1 MTGGE
6 FMYSGNYSNYKN
18 IFSEEIARAMPNS
31 NTPSS
36 VFPLD
41 DMSPPSS
48 SNWHNELYNG
58 SKAYTEMKFGRSQ
71 DLYDLQKSK
80 SRATDIKKL
89 IRSQCIYNS
98 NVDPK
103 SLKTNSDY
111 INSLNKIGSS
121 SNDTGDSAGLLLTKT
136 YDEGTNNLINYLAE
150 TNGGRNLYHTEG
162 SNTWY
167 DGMNIM
173 PFDISQEDN
182 SPENDWKYAFNN
194 LYYPLEDEY
203 IQVSGGDPTKKI
215 DSSTLGKGLLNFDK
229 NKVTCVPR
237 KNEEGGSYE
246 SECNGI
252 TNSINDSTTEEDKQK
267 AYFKCVNKGSREN
280 RHCKLK
286 VNLDGVLLNT
296 SDKFRAKILDSVS
309 GNKADIGSDFFKKGD
324 DFGDGL
330 YGRWDSV
337 YDLCGQQYTRCS
349 GTIDNPRTKAQ
360 MGIGEDG
367 DGENQCTNYFSQLK
381 SDDPS
386 IGSHDISKD
395 NINSVSD
402 ESLCENAF
410 LSTPPDD
417 VPEVT
422 SIGVRGGQTGC
433 TYHAPPP
440 DYYTDLN
447 LVDKCSVDD
456 LYEKLQS
463 SGMRQVDLDKIEF
476 TGGCP
481 RRQIGY
487 DLDFAC
493 SDKSGQFL
501 SKSQTVE
508 KCIAHQ
514 ESMGTL
520 TEILGGQKA
529 TDCVNPAVLKA
540 FNELTDLDGG
550 NPTKKDE
557 NTWKRHGDGPKTDA
571 FGTGLLKILNG
582 GGSTYKLE
590 DGILKNE
597 CYWQPILKEKEYV
610 DEDSSCILRCKDGA
624 IQNGSQPYCKSAPDF
639 DDNDSLYNVGYL
651 NPYLN
656 PEWDTNNFS
665 CTAIEDKTCSPDNT
679 TAGEGV
685 KSVTRKWNESKQMY
699 ETQIQRCETDL
710 TPETLANF
718 FTLAKNGP
726 QTSTD
731 WVELGGW
738 LLGVWILV
746 AVVFGCLKRYTATN
760 VTPYL
765 HILGAG
771 VLLPLYCLPAWLDFN
786 LAYKKAHIW
795 NILTIGVVVF
805 YLIVDRV
812 SDVESIEDGWVR
824 WTIGILFFIGVLESI
839 AVFVDNEP
847 IKFDIRDEST
857 LNEIEK
863 NTFVTQFDGSDS
875 NSLEINVKNKIKE
888 YHWRYYTLYRQDVF
902 FIGVV
907 VSCLCAILLK
917 LADITGAV
925 PFVTLGFMLLSLLI
939 IGFGGIEF
947 NPTEI
952 GPSGKKKL
960 NIWGADPNSDF
971 WWLSNPYLMYGS
983 GSSSIQKFDTDTI
996 PAHKCHQYSDC
1007 KYHDNCLW
1015 DEIVSIIDGP
1025 QDYIYNRTHELDPG
1039 YQMTELMYGFI
1050 YLINKYSECESTN
1063 TTSPCFKIKEG
1074 TAIDSWNTLFNPATP
1089 SGYLPTTGGDSNQN
1103 KPGSAYDTAIVV
1115 DTNKIKTWT
1124 ESWHSDSGKKV
1135 LLDDSGNTILI
1146 RDLLKEYG
1154 ISAKKSSEGA
1164 DNTGET
1170 TLEKIFWYYWSYFYD
1185 GQSGKL
1191 REEVKHIARVDPTG
1205 SPDPTASP
1213 DVTYK
1218 IDETIAPDD
1227 PGRNLS
1233 SFYNKLLR
1241 IDSASSSPDR
1251 DDVRRCIP
1259 ALRIIFKDWLY
1270 NNLKVPFNGN
1280 SDGKGKFSGCELN
1293 NKVCNYGVNGRT
1305 GECNESC
1312 ENDEL
1317 LDYSQGLCLNTNG
1330 TDVPSTDKYVNHMR
1344 HPALFESA
1352 DGKHSLREYGPNFQR
1367 VYCEMIQSNDTD
1379 TDKDTLK
1386 RDNDKYYQ
1394 KAGCI
1399 KNDFLNHNAIP
1410 GEGCDA
1416 YRERSESAGYN
1427 IDCNHPESRVH
1438 YQYYTS
1444 YGIVD
1449 IRSLTNKLCV
1459 SQFQGVPKTK
1469 VDDIRKVCGYDF
1481 DKSHLNDNYEWNDNN
1496 SIGVDVVS
1504 TVENL
1509 QSDKFQS
1516 RFKNTTG
1523 YEDISPILSCCE
1535 PKSKTTNH
1543 DNCLQGEWIEISDNK
1558 GYCSLRNTGFSLD
1571 KARED
1576 LGMTNNGEVCNLFNL
1591 DSSTPGCER
1600 CANYTCSGSNELNPD
1615 VSSVVYSDSDD
1626 PELICCNGPPC
1637 SPPGLCQRSPDN
1649 VVEGDDGYI
1658 SPSPCPAA
1666 VGGIHRC
1673 PTIPSIPPA

>member
-1 MTGGE
+1 MSL
-6 FMYSGNYSNYKN
+6 MYSGDYSGYK
-18 IFSEEIARAMPNS
+18 ERYDGEIASVGQEEWTHS
-31 NTPSS
+31 NAKSS

-41 DMSPPSS
+41 NVSSPSP
-48 SNWHNELYNG
+48 SNWYNELYGG
-58 SKAYTEMKFGRSQ
+58 SKAYTEKKFGRSQ
-71 DLYDLQKSK
+71 DLHDLQMSK

-111 INSLNKIGSS
+111 INSLNKIGSNS
-121 SNDTGDSAGLLLTKT
+121 DDTGDSAGLLLTKT
-136 YDEGTNNLINYLAE
+136 YDEGTNNLINYLE
-150 TNGGRNLYHTEG
+150 SVSPSSNLYTG
-162 SNTWY
+162 ADNAWY

-173 PFDISQEDN
+173 PFDISQEGN

-203 IQVSGGDPTKKI
+203 TLTTDPGTTKEIKKI
-215 DSSTLGKGLLNFDK
+215 DSSTLGRGLLNFEGSFEDK
-229 NKVTCVPR
+229 ITCVPR
-237 KNEEGGSYE
+237 QNEEGGSYT
-246 SECNGI
+246 SEC
-252 TNSINDSTTEEDKQK
+252 TNIISNATTDEEKQQ
-267 AYFKCVNKGSREN
+267 AYFECVNKGSREN

-286 VNLDGVLLNT
+286 VDLDGVLLNT
-296 SDKFRAKILDSVS
+296 SGKFRKDILDRVS
-309 GNKADIGSDFFKKGD
+309 GGNADIGWDFFKKGD

-349 GTIDNPRTKAQ
+349 GTIDNRRTKAQ

-381 SDDPS
+381 SDMPS
-386 IGSHDISKD
+386 IGIHNISSD
-395 NINSVSD
+395 SINSVSD

-410 LSTPPDD
+410 ASSGND
-417 VPEVT
+417 VPVVT
-422 SIGVRGGQTGC
+422 SIGVRGGPTGC
-433 TYHAPPP
+433 TYNAPPP

-508 KCIAHQ
+508 KCISKQAAR
-514 ESMGTL
+514 GKL
-520 TEILGGQKA
+520 TEITGRQKA

-540 FNELTDLDGG
+540 FNELTDYRISKNQKIILS
-550 NPTKKDE
+550 KDKSSE
-557 NTWKRHGDGPKTDA
+557 SWTQPSDYTSDPFVKARYDIISR
-571 FGTGLLKILNG
+571 GTTHYTG
-582 GGSTYKLE
+582 
-590 DGILKNE
+590 DGILKND

-665 CTAIEDKTCSPDNT
+665 CTAIEDKTCSPANT
-679 TAGEGV
+679 TEGEGV
-685 KSVTRKWNESKQMY
+685 KSVTRTWNESNQMY
-699 ETQIQRCETDL
+699 ETQIQRCGDPSVVVNIFGMEFGVWWVLWIGFSISLIACIGFALMRGADGAGGDSRKVDDIIYSL
-710 TPETLANF
+710 LF
-718 FTLAKNGP
+718 FGFAVAYL
-726 QTSTD
+726 
-731 WVELGGW
+731 VELIDNWISSEPRRGARFGGNLAILIA
-738 LLGVWILV
+738 LLCAIASIRATGFLDGGGADLWNVYADDNHGFVKTFPTLILSLISLLV
-746 AVVFGCLKRYTATN
+746 GFMTIFSYWGMDRRYTVGSVDGTDYSAAPDAIN
-760 VTPYL
+760 ALKDDLVSELYDRVNKSHFAL
-765 HILGAG
+765 FISIILLIPAFILTRRLKDLRDDQTK
-771 VLLPLYCLPAWLDFN
+771 VVCMILLPLGFLILYILLSVIIEAWGLDIFDIN
-786 LAYKKAHIW
+786 
-795 NILTIGVVVF
+795 
-805 YLIVDRV
+805 
-812 SDVESIEDGWVR
+812 
-824 WTIGILFFIGVLESI
+824 
-839 AVFVDNEP
+839 VDN
-847 IKFDIRDEST
+847 
-857 LNEIEK
+857 NA
-863 NTFVTQFDGSDS
+863 
-875 NSLEINVKNKIKE
+875 
-888 YHWRYYTLYRQDVF
+888 
-902 FIGVV
+902 IG
-907 VSCLCAILLK
+907 
-917 LADITGAV
+917 
-925 PFVTLGFMLLSLLI
+925 
-939 IGFGGIEF
+939 E
-947 NPTEI
+947 
-952 GPSGKKKL
+952 
-960 NIWGADPNSDF
+960 DPD
-971 WWLSNPYLMYGS
+971 LSNPGN
-983 GSSSIQKFDTDTI
+983 INKNAI

-1025 QDYIYNRTHELDPG
+1025 QDYIYTRTHELDPG

-1050 YLINKYSECESTN
+1050 YLINKYPKCSSGN
-1063 TTSPCFKIKEG
+1063 PTSPCFKAG
-1074 TAIDSWNTLFNPATP
+1074 SDTDNWNTLFNPVSV
-1089 SGYLPTTGGDSNQN
+1089 SGYLPTTGDDSNQN
-1103 KPGSAYDTAIVV
+1103 DPGDAYDGVV
-1115 DTNKIKTWT
+1115 VPRDNVIKQWT

-1185 GQSGKL
+1185 GHTGKL
-1191 REEVKHIARVDPTG
+1191 RSEVKHIARVLPI
-1205 SPDPTASP
+1205 ASP

-1218 IDETIAPDD
+1218 IDETIESPDD

-1233 SFYNKLLR
+1233 SFYNKLLV

-1270 NNLKVPFNGN
+1270 NNLKVPFNEK

-1293 NKVCNYGVNGRT
+1293 NKVCTYGVNGRT

-1344 HPALFESA
+1344 HPALFESG

-1367 VYCEMIQSNDTD
+1367 VYCEMKQSNDAD
-1379 TDKDTLK
+1379 TTKEELK
-1386 RDNDKYYQ
+1386 LDGDKYYQ

-1444 YGIVD
+1444 SDLID
-1449 IRSLTNKLCV
+1449 IGSQSDKLCV
-1459 SQFQGVPKTK
+1459 SQFQDVPKTE

-1535 PKSKTTNH
+1535 PKSKTANSI
-1543 DNCLQGEWIEISDNK
+1543 NCLQGKWISIPNSDNK

-1591 DSSTPGCER
+1591 DSSTSGCDT
-1600 CANYTCSGSNELNPD
+1600 CSTYTCTSPNKQKTGVDEASIVD
-1615 VSSVVYSDSDD
+1615 RD
-1626 PELICCNGPPC
+1626 PELICCDGPEC
-1637 SPPGLCQRSPDN
+1637 SPPGLCQRSPEN
-1649 VVEGDDGYI
+1649 VVVSDDGYI

-1673 PTIPSIPPA
+1673 PTIPSV